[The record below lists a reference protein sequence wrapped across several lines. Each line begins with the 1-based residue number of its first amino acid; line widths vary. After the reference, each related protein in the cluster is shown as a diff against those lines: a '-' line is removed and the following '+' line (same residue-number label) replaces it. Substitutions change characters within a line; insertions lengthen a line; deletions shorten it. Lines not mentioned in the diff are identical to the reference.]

1 MNELERIAVYC
12 GARDGADPAYRNAAE
27 AMGRALATRGIVLVY
42 GGGALGLM
50 GALADA
56 TLAAGGEVIGVIP
69 AFMDGR
75 ETIHQGLTQLRVS
88 RSMHDRKA
96 TMLDLA
102 DGVIALPGGI
112 GTLDE
117 LIEAMTWAQLGL
129 HQIPCGLLDVNGFWQ
144 PFVDVLEHCIAHGFL
159 EPGRR
164 DAFVRSP
171 DPERLLDAL
180 GQAPLPARRA
190 GLGRRGRRWPSCRQG
205 SRRRFGSGRRQPARW
220 SGRRASMTG
229 TAALTTR
236 PVRRRAARPAECRP
250 AGERPAARPP
260 WRPAS
265 R

>member
-12 GARDGADPAYRNAAE
+12 GARDGADPAYRDAAE
-27 AMGRALATRGIVLVY
+27 AMGRALAARGIGLVY

-159 EPGRR
+159 EAGRR

-180 GQAPLPARRA
+180 GQAPPPPRKA
-190 GLGRRGRRWPSCRQG
+190 GLGGSASPSATARVRRTAGQGRG
-205 SRRRFGSGRRQPARW
+205 ESGR
-220 SGRRASMTG
+220 
-229 TAALTTR
+229 
-236 PVRRRAARPAECRP
+236 
-250 AGERPAARPP
+250 
-260 WRPAS
+260 
-265 R
+265 

>member
-1 MNELERIAVYC
+1 MNELRRIVVYC
-12 GARDGADPAYRNAAE
+12 GARDGTDPAFRHAAD
-27 AMGRALATRGIVLVY
+27 AMGQALARRGIGLVY

-50 GALADA
+50 GAVADA
-56 TLAAGGEVIGVIP
+56 VLAGGGEVPGVIP

-117 LIEAMTWAQLGL
+117 LVEAMTWAQLGL
-129 HQIPCGLLDVNGFWQ
+129 HQIPCGLLDVNEFWQ

-159 EPGRR
+159 DAARR
-164 DAFVRSP
+164 DAFVRAA

-180 GQAPLPARRA
+180 GQAPLP
-190 GLGRRGRRWPSCRQG
+190 
-205 SRRRFGSGRRQPARW
+205 SREPPAR
-220 SGRRASMTG
+220 A
-229 TAALTTR
+229 
-236 PVRRRAARPAECRP
+236 
-250 AGERPAARPP
+250 
-260 WRPAS
+260 
-265 R
+265 

>member
-1 MNELERIAVYC
+1 VNELERIAVYC
-12 GARDGADPAYRNAAE
+12 GARDGADPAYRAAAE
-27 AMGRALATRGIVLVY
+27 AMGRTLAARGIGLVY
-42 GGGALGLM
+42 GGGALGMM

-75 ETIHQGLTQLRVS
+75 ETIHRGLTQLRIS

-129 HQIPCGLLDVNGFWQ
+129 HQVPCGLLDVNGFWQ

-159 EPGRR
+159 EVGRR
-164 DAFVRSP
+164 DAFVRASDP
-171 DPERLLDAL
+171 DRLLDAL
-180 GQAPLPARRA
+180 QRAPLPPRT
-190 GLGRRGRRWPSCRQG
+190 
-205 SRRRFGSGRRQPARW
+205 SG
-220 SGRRASMTG
+220 TG
-229 TAALTTR
+229 GEPPR
-236 PVRRRAARPAECRP
+236 PVR
-250 AGERPAARPP
+250 
-260 WRPAS
+260 
-265 R
+265 

>member
-1 MNELERIAVYC
+1 VNELERIAVYC

-171 DPERLLDAL
+171 DPERLLEAL

-190 GLGRRGRRWPSCRQG
+190 GPGGEAAGGRHAVEDRGADSARAAG
-205 SRRRFGSGRRQPARW
+205 SRPGGHTGGRA
-220 SGRRASMTG
+220 
-229 TAALTTR
+229 
-236 PVRRRAARPAECRP
+236 
-250 AGERPAARPP
+250 
-260 WRPAS
+260 
-265 R
+265 